1 MLKPRKGACT
11 FERCLEATYTHS
23 YRTGCGTSCQLDS
36 YCRDGSAPSRSG
48 GNAPRHQYLLAL
60 LVHRISMKTVKYE
73 FTPTHLKKEND
84 LLPKITGHKNSAK
97 RMQTL
102 SETEWVSTN
111 VKYYMEVLLNLL
123 KCNWYM
129 SFNNFNILIS

>member
-1 MLKPRKGACT
+1 MGQPLAEQEGVPQ
-11 FERCLEATYTHS
+11 
-23 YRTGCGTSCQLDS
+23 GTNISSL
-36 YCRDGSAPSRSG
+36 RLFIGS
-48 GNAPRHQYLLAL
+48 QW
-60 LVHRISMKTVKYE
+60 KTVKYE
-73 FTPTHLKKEND
+73 FTPTHLKKENH
-84 LLPKITGHKNSAK
+84 LLPKMTGHKNSAK